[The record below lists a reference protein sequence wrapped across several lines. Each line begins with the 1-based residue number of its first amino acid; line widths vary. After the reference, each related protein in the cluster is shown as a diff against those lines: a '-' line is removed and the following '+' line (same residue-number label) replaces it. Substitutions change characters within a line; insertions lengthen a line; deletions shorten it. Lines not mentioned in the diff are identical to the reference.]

1 MKTRLAIAA
10 LLTLSAVVTT
20 SGVAQ
25 SPAAPPPI
33 GKRPVLSYLGSGGF
47 PPVGSVAL
55 LTVYSSGESVL
66 DKIGSRH
73 CEGAAAADQVS
84 ALQAQLAAA
93 GAFYLGD
100 GPAGG
105 PDEQDITLTYFVPVG
120 SRGRARS
127 NSFTYTLQVQGP
139 YAEVEKAVESFIA
152 AVFPNC

>member
-10 LLTLSAVVTT
+10 LLTLSSVVTPP
-20 SGVAQ
+20 GVAQ
-25 SPAAPPPI
+25 SSAAPPPI

-47 PPVGSVAL
+47 PPLGSVAL
-55 LTVYSSGESVL
+55 LTVYSNGQSVL

-73 CEGAAAADQVS
+73 CEAAAASDQVS
-84 ALQAQLAAA
+84 TLQARLAAA

-100 GPAGG
+100 GPFPGA
-105 PDEQDITLTYFVPVG
+105 DEQDITLTYFVPVG

-139 YAEVEKAVESFIA
+139 YADVEKAVEDFIA
-152 AVFPNC
+152 AVFPDC